1 MKREEKA
8 KEKNVNSPDRKRLK
22 HGETTEKE
30 RVSALVKAEF
40 STELFKSLLV

>member
-8 KEKNVNSPDRKRLK
+8 KEKNVNSPDTKRLK

-30 RVSALVKAEF
+30 WIFSAPLKADF
-40 STELFKSLLV
+40 SIYQSI